1 VRGTPQDR
9 LYGADLNF
17 EQDVQHMD
25 SDNLEFS
32 QTPVFTAASEVHH
45 VGGNSVQ
52 APVYVFSP
60 WRREL

>member
-1 VRGTPQDR
+1 
-9 LYGADLNF
+9 
-17 EQDVQHMD
+17 MD

-32 QTPVFTAASEVHH
+32 GTPVFTVASEVHH